1 MAIYNDLSLMRK
13 LYKLLLALLCS
24 TGLSCAETSFFKKK
38 DEGVIIYDVTFPFEE
53 NSLLM
58 ELYPREMVF
67 EFKDEKYHTTL
78 KSSYGVIATEFI
90 IDNDKGEFIQMLKS
104 FSDRTFIRID
114 KEAMPAWLAQ
124 YPSVNLEKTGQ
135 SDSLAGT
142 FCMKTIAHLRNDSVP
157 AIDLYFT
164 TALDLEN
171 DGNWWNQFT
180 GVEGFLMGYDVEQYG
195 KRMRLRAREIRYGP
209 VSNDRFEVPADYL
222 EITPEEMREKIRG
235 MMADFMN

>member
-1 MAIYNDLSLMRK
+1 MRV
-13 LYKLLLALLCS
+13 LHGFILALMCS
-24 TGLSCAETSFFKKK
+24 AGLSCAENNFFKQK

-53 NSLLM
+53 NTLLM
-58 ELYPREMVF
+58 ELYPREMVL

-78 KSSYGVIATEFI
+78 KSSYGVIATELI

-114 KEAMPAWLAQ
+114 KEDIPAWLAQ
-124 YPSVNLEKTGQ
+124 YPSLILEKTNQ

-142 FCMKTIAHLRNDSVP
+142 FCSKSIAHLSNDSVP
-157 AIDLYFT
+157 SIDLYST
-164 TALDLEN
+164 TELDLEN

-195 KRMRLRAREIRYGP
+195 KRMRLRAREMRYGP
-209 VSNDRFEVPADYL
+209 VANDRFTVPADYL
-222 EITPEEMREKIRG
+222 EITPEEMREKIRS

>member
-1 MAIYNDLSLMRK
+1 MRV
-13 LYKLLLALLCS
+13 LQGFLLALMCS
-24 TGLSCAETSFFKKK
+24 AGLSCAETGFFKQK

-58 ELYPREMVF
+58 ELYPREMVL
-67 EFKDEKYHTTL
+67 EFKDDKFHTTL

-104 FSDRTFIRID
+104 FSDRTFIRLD

-124 YPSVNLEKTGQ
+124 YPSVLLEKSNQ
-135 SDSLAGT
+135 SDSLAGALCT
-142 FCMKTIAHLRNDSVP
+142 KSVAHLSNDSVP
-157 AIDLYFT
+157 SIDLYST
-164 TALDLEN
+164 TELDLDN

-195 KRMRLRAREIRYGP
+195 KRMRLRACEIRYGP
-209 VSNDRFEVPADYL
+209 VSNDRFDVPADYL
-222 EITPEEMREKIRG
+222 EITPGEMREKIRS